1 MDFPDIIPP
10 PAETFLTFMT
20 YERRVEK
27 KRRKKSHWP
36 ET

>member
-27 KRRKKSHWP
+27 KRGKNSLA
-36 ET
+36 